1 MAGTAQKIRL
11 TMLTGTDLRQLVVEH
26 NKLID
31 DLELLRANY
40 ATGTGVT
47 ATAAGALTA
56 AKIAN
61 LSGTV
66 VTATAG

>member
-1 MAGTAQKIRL
+1 MIR
-11 TMLTGTDLRQLVVEH
+11 QH

-40 ATGTGVT
+40 GTGTGVT
-47 ATAAGALTA
+47 ATAAAALTA

-61 LSGTV
+61 RQGTV
-66 VTATAG
+66 IT